1 MVMLKNSTLTSLEYF
16 ITSHLILQYLLDLES
31 GRIQYSLLYFEILLD
46 LLRDCFEVSVCY
58 RKI

>member
-1 MVMLKNSTLTSLEYF
+1 MVVLKNSTLTSLEYF